1 MSGVCTMPGVRK
13 GGVKQ
18 PRYEGGLTK
27 RQLEVVKLIAVG
39 FQDKEVADKLCIS
52 VSTVK
57 AHLLT
62 VYELL
67 GFKNRYQ
74 LIVWAFRKGFVT

>member
-1 MSGVCTMPGVRK
+1 MPGLHK

-52 VSTVK
+52 TSTVK
-57 AHLLT
+57 AHLQA
-62 VYELL
+62 VYGLL
-67 GFKNRYQ
+67 DFKNRYQ
-74 LIVWAFRKGFVT
+74 LMLWAFRKRLVT